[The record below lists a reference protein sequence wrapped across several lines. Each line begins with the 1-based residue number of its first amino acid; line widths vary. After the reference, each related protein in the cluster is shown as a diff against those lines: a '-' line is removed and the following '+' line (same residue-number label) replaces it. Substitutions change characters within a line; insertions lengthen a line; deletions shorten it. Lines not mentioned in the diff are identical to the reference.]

1 MTHRI
6 SSASLL
12 LTRNI
17 GRIEV
22 PLRSRLAI
30 HAALALALVA
40 AISGLIALAI
50 DHSTPAGD
58 AFIRQAP
65 LPTEP
70 SAATL
75 IDLNR
80 ATAAELQALPGI
92 GPSRAEAILRARA
105 VRPFASLGDLVER
118 GLLRAG
124 EALELRAMATV
135 YRTGPGE

>member
-1 MTHRI
+1 M
-6 SSASLL
+6 
-12 LTRNI
+12 
-17 GRIEV
+17 

-30 HAALALALVA
+30 QAALALALVA
-40 AISGLIALAI
+40 AISGLIALAL

-58 AFIRQAP
+58 ALIRQAP

-105 VRPFASLGDLVER
+105 VRPFTSLGDLVER
-118 GLLRAG
+118 GMLRAG
-124 EALELRAMATV
+124 DAIQLRAMATV
-135 YRTGPGE
+135 YRTAPGE